1 MTEYFI
7 RLVPITA
14 PSIFFPPPPPSV
26 SNLSFTLSQSFSFNP
41 RPKMEPDRAAKPMEA
56 VVDSDSSHTPP
67 EHDIESVVKNENASG
82 QNPANDGEYRYD
94 YPTGLKLASI
104 LAGATMAYYLLF
116 LDLAIIS
123 TATPAITTEFDALI
137 DIGWYSG
144 AYQLASAALQPLSG
158 KIYTYFSLKV
168 CRLSPLQSARLTEP
182 DSSPVDFSCLLL
194 RL

>member
-1 MTEYFI
+1 
-7 RLVPITA
+7 
-14 PSIFFPPPPPSV
+14 
-26 SNLSFTLSQSFSFNP
+26 
-41 RPKMEPDRAAKPMEA
+41 MEPDRAAIPVEA
-56 VVDSDSSHTPP
+56 VVNSSTSDSSYTPP
-67 EHDIESVVKNENASG
+67 RQDVESGVVKNENASG
-82 QNPANDGEYRYD
+82 QDPVNDGELRYD

-137 DIGWYSG
+137 DIGWYAG

-168 CRLSPLQSARLTEP
+168 CRLPPLQSARVIEP
-182 DSSPVDFSCLLL
+182 TSSPVDISRLLL

>member
-1 MTEYFI
+1 MKSTPTFPPYFCSSS
-7 RLVPITA
+7 LQPFFHLA
-14 PSIFFPPPPPSV
+14 SIFLFY
-26 SNLSFTLSQSFSFNP
+26 T
-41 RPKMEPDRAAKPMEA
+41 RPKMEPDRAAIPLEA
-56 VVDSDSSHTPP
+56 VVDSSTSDSSHTPP
-67 EHDIESVVKNENASG
+67 GQDVESVVKNENASG
-82 QNPANDGEYRYD
+82 QDPDTDGEHRYD

-123 TATPAITTEFDALI
+123 TATPAITTEFNSLI

-144 AYQLASAALQPLSG
+144 AYQLASAAFQPLSG

-168 CRLSPLQSARLTEP
+168 CRLPPLWSARLTEP
-182 DSSPVDFSCLLL
+182 NSSSVDLSRLLL

>member
-1 MTEYFI
+1 
-7 RLVPITA
+7 
-14 PSIFFPPPPPSV
+14 
-26 SNLSFTLSQSFSFNP
+26 
-41 RPKMEPDRAAKPMEA
+41 MEHSPT
-56 VVDSDSSHTPP
+56 SDSSHTPTAQ
-67 EHDIESVVKNENASG
+67 DVESVVKNENASG
-82 QNPANDGEYRYD
+82 QDPAKENDGEHRYD

-123 TATPAITTEFDALI
+123 TATPAITTEFNALI

-144 AYQLASAALQPLSG
+144 AYQLASAAFQPLSG

-168 CRLSPLQSARLTEP
+168 CRLPPLYSARLTEP
-182 DSSPVDFSCLLL
+182 KFSPVDLSHLLL

>member
-1 MTEYFI
+1 
-7 RLVPITA
+7 
-14 PSIFFPPPPPSV
+14 
-26 SNLSFTLSQSFSFNP
+26 
-41 RPKMEPDRAAKPMEA
+41 MEPDRAAIPIEA
-56 VVDSDSSHTPP
+56 AVDSLNSDSSHTLPAQ
-67 EHDIESVVKNENASG
+67 DNESVVKNENASG
-82 QNPANDGEYRYD
+82 QDPANDGEHHYD
-94 YPTGLKLASI
+94 YPTGFKLASI

-137 DIGWYSG
+137 DIGWYAG

-168 CRLSPLQSARLTEP
+168 CLLPLPHSARLTEP
-182 DSSPVDFSCLLL
+182 NSVPVDLSRLLL

>member
-1 MTEYFI
+1 
-7 RLVPITA
+7 
-14 PSIFFPPPPPSV
+14 
-26 SNLSFTLSQSFSFNP
+26 
-41 RPKMEPDRAAKPMEA
+41 MEPDRAAIPVETI
-56 VVDSDSSHTPP
+56 VDSPTPNSFYTPP
-67 EHDIESVVKNENASG
+67 GQDIESVVKNENASA
-82 QNPANDGEYRYD
+82 QDPAKDDEHPYD

-137 DIGWYSG
+137 DIGWYAG

-168 CRLSPLQSARLTEP
+168 CGLPSLQSARSTEP
-182 DSSPVDFSCLLL
+182 NSSPVDLSRLLL